1 MDSDRDAGKDVLALT
16 FDDGP
21 SEWTPRIM
29 DLLAEHDARATFFV
43 LGDSIEGGEPTLQRA
58 LAEGHELGLHG
69 WSHRHLPELPD
80 AEIRSEMLRTQAAIE
95 RATGFRAHFW
105 RPPYFEA
112 DERVRLALAEMDLS
126 EVGCTVAP
134 EDWHWPA
141 ARTAAYVIERLRS
154 GAVIDLHDGRPEHS
168 GSDQTRLATLSAL
181 ELILTAMKARNLRSV
196 PISEISDAPLAKG
209 ISA

>member
-1 MDSDRDAGKDVLALT
+1 MLALT

-21 SEWTPRIM
+21 SEWTARIM
-29 DLLAEHDARATFFV
+29 DLLAEHEARATFFV
-43 LGDSIEGGEPTLQRA
+43 LGGGIEGGELTLKRA

-69 WSHRHLPELPD
+69 WSHRHLPELSD

-95 RATGFRAHFW
+95 RATGFRARFW

-112 DERVRLALAEMDLS
+112 DERVRLALAELELT

-141 ARTAAYVIERLRS
+141 TRTAAYVIERLQG
-154 GAVIDLHDGRPEHS
+154 GAVIDLHDGRPERS

-181 ELILTAMKARNLRSV
+181 EPILTAMKTRNLRSV
-196 PISEISDAPLAKG
+196 PITEISDVPLAKG
-209 ISA
+209 DLA